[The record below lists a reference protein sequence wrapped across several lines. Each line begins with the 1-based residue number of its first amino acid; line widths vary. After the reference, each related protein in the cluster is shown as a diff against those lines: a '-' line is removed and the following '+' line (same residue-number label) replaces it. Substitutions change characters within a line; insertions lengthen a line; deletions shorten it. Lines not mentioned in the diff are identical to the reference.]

1 VSAIVETS
9 VLEVCGAAVMR
20 DPPWCGS
27 SFQNL
32 TTAWRVT
39 P

>member
-1 VSAIVETS
+1 VETS
-9 VLEVCGAAVMR
+9 ILEVFGAAVMR
-20 DPPWCGS
+20 DPPWLGS

-32 TTAWRVT
+32 TTALRVT